1 MKLIINFFIFLGFVS
16 AFSQNPNDGR
26 VVIDSKLD
34 LRYVPSIEQQISNGT
49 FIPSTES
56 DKPVR
61 FRNDMKENDL
71 NIKIRNYDESDLA
84 KKLVK
89 NQIEKEKKQSRNP
102 ELVFEPFSASNY
114 VPTDPTG
121 AVGLDPYIAGWNSS
135 FKIFDNRSKS

>member
-1 MKLIINFFIFLGFVS
+1 MLRQQRGGIFIFLGFVS

-56 DKPVR
+56 DKPLTY
-61 FRNDMKENDL
+61 RNDNKENYL

-89 NQIEKEKKQSRNP
+89 NGTDVLVAGNFIFKSDNPNENINSLKK
-102 ELVFEPFSASNY
+102 
-114 VPTDPTG
+114 
-121 AVGLDPYIAGWNSS
+121 I
-135 FKIFDNRSKS
+135 